1 MATWI
6 TTPLESASE
15 EGNLVM
21 ATVRKDADAF
31 RSNPR
36 FKYRIEVTW
45 PYEPD
50 SKGMPSEVVS
60 ELMEAVGEKLEGV
73 FHKDPVAVL
82 TGIYTGEGARDLVF
96 YTLSLHIFQRKFNE
110 ALAEFPPLPLDFS
123 AEEDPSWEEYSQ
135 MLALA
140 EAAEEE

>member
-1 MATWI
+1 
-6 TTPLESASE
+6 
-15 EGNLVM
+15 M

-36 FKYRIEVTW
+36 FKFRIEVTW
-45 PYEPD
+45 TYEPD
-50 SKGMPSEVVS
+50 SKGMPSEEVS

-110 ALAEFPPLPLDFS
+110 ALAEFPPLPLEFS
-123 AEEDPSWEEYSQ
+123 AEEDPSWEEYSH